1 MNRGREKAGA
11 GVQGP
16 HPLDK
21 ILGEKRRA
29 SSSNNYA
36 RARTCARAFF
46 RGAKMQ
52 KSQESRG
59 ENR

>member
-21 ILGEKRRA
+21 ILGEKKAREFLEQL
-29 SSSNNYA
+29 
-36 RARTCARAFF
+36 RARLF

>member
-36 RARTCARAFF
+36 RAFF
-46 RGAKMQ
+46 RGEKMQ